1 MAQVHTF
8 SLITQLYEDT
18 RLPLQFLGGGNT
30 PAARQVELST
40 LLAWIES
47 NITVASAFTVTTSSI
62 TSGSNTIAVGAGK
75 LISKIVIIGSASGT
89 VSVGTSSGGTQI
101 LEAESYD
108 TDGAVFAVDRYFHSS
123 GTLYFSGFGAHTLTV
138 KLIQIQ
144 L

>member
-47 NITVASAFTVTTSSI
+47 NITVPSAF
-62 TSGSNTIAVGAGK
+62 AVK

-108 TDGAVFAVDRYFHSS
+108 TDGAVFAVDKYFHNS